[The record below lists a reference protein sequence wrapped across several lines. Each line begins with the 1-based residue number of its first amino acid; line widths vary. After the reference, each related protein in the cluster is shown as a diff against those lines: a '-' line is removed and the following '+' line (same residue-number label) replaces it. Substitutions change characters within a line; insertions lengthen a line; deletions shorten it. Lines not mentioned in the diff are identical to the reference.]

1 MPGKKFNRAHGASL
15 HGIPPG
21 SKKDRDKK
29 IVGENTSELRKDK
42 KGKKFAL
49 LMEDAGGL
57 KKGDTIR
64 PGKAPITGNFIMGG
78 DYSVKKI
85 GKGNYKIK

>member
-1 MPGKKFNRAHGASL
+1 MPGKKFNRAYGASL
-15 HGIPPG
+15 HGVPPG

-29 IVGENTSELRKDK
+29 VVGENTSELRKNK
-42 KGKKFAL
+42 KGKRYAL

-57 KKGDTIR
+57 KKGDTIM

-78 DYSVKKI
+78 DYNVKEIDK
-85 GKGNYKIK
+85 GKYKIK